1 MAFPTHHSHTDM
13 LPTSDVTQNS
23 LLTTFKAGEC
33 IIETLRHGGLD
44 LRCVQVGAARAGSR
58 SHAGPGR

>member
-1 MAFPTHHSHTDM
+1 M

-23 LLTTFKAGEC
+23 LPTTLKAGRC